1 MPIPWPKNIYRTPMV
16 LLAKVAFSS
25 LETVPPTPYPYL
37 LLSWT
42 SPSKRQACRPH
53 APRGW
58 PAEEI
63 RTKSTWFS
71 REIRRLEKQSPEKSK
86 PRAYFWLWFPKLDRV
101 KSSWSKE
108 WKMWKSQL
116 ELTKDE
122 KSRLEERGRR
132 QRSQEVDSELSKIEV
147 DSDSSKVQN
156 LRMILCQ
163 QKSEIQLILGQ
174 WRSCSSWI
182 SETRLTVSP
191 RPAVENEALEPAKDW
206 SQQKFHEV
214 KRFMKSAFLVKNPAR
229 RYSFT
234 WTKPIW
240 RGFWRFWSCWE
251 SHEFGGQ
258 WRIEI
263 SEWISVLTT
272 IFECLCK
279 LWTRCCLFW
288 SFGGI
293 LWRHRSSISIGAF
306 FSSGLTWSCWVK
318 WLNWSIEATAWRE
331 FQIPA
336 SEDRHNLTLKCGFA
350 STADSTLS
358 WISDAEPAEVDWI
371 CWFWLN
377 LESTQLTN
385 LLQLLSERFSWFLTT
400 IDFWFPPPQLTSS
413 VKLVASLDFVDFV

>member
-71 REIRRLEKQSPEKSK
+71 REIRRLAKQSPEKSK

-101 KSSWSKE
+101 KLSWSKE

-163 QKSEIQLILGQ
+163 L
-174 WRSCSSWI
+174 RS
-182 SETRLTVSP
+182 
-191 RPAVENEALEPAKDW
+191 
-206 SQQKFHEV
+206 Q
-214 KRFMKSAFLVKNPAR
+214 
-229 RYSFT
+229 
-234 WTKPIW
+234 
-240 RGFWRFWSCWE
+240 
-251 SHEFGGQ
+251 
-258 WRIEI
+258 
-263 SEWISVLTT
+263 
-272 IFECLCK
+272 
-279 LWTRCCLFW
+279 
-288 SFGGI
+288 
-293 LWRHRSSISIGAF
+293 
-306 FSSGLTWSCWVK
+306 
-318 WLNWSIEATAWRE
+318 
-331 FQIPA
+331 
-336 SEDRHNLTLKCGFA
+336 
-350 STADSTLS
+350 
-358 WISDAEPAEVDWI
+358 
-371 CWFWLN
+371 
-377 LESTQLTN
+377 
-385 LLQLLSERFSWFLTT
+385 RFSWFWVNGGVVNETYS
-400 IDFWFPPPQLTSS
+400 FSETSS
-413 VKLVASLDFVDFV
+413 WKWGARASKRLKSAKDSWSQKIHEVTIFGEKSR